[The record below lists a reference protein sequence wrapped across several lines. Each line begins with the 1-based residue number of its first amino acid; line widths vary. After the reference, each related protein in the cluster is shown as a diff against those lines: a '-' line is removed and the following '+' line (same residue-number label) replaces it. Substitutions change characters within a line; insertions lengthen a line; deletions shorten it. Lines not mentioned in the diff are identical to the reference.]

1 MFQADGVLPEDLWI
15 RPRMAAALA
24 TCDMPTVIEGV
35 RAARGWSQSDLA
47 QALTYS
53 QSWVSRVVNGQQSL
67 TVSQVQDLARRL
79 DVPLHLL
86 RFGGTGHSA
95 ATGATNGPGT
105 QSPLG
110 DREGPSRSGANPA
123 RRLESGRATP
133 PHTFA
138 AATPRHPGEHEGH
151 HNVNDTTAP
160 TLRSI
165 TGGQRRMD
173 ATSPARHLLPGAV
186 AHVHLAEQMLG
197 NARGTPFHTG
207 LSAAASEASGF
218 AAWLSADLGDM
229 GSARMHYRTAV
240 VRARQAGMRLLDVYM
255 LGSLAAFETD
265 AAEDPELGLG
275 LVQEAEH
282 VLGPAAHPTASA
294 WLACV
299 GALAHA
305 GTGDRVAAARAI
317 RRAEQEVARP
327 DNAQPPWPWVFAFD
341 QAKVAGY
348 RALVGVRL
356 RSPHDAR
363 AAFAE
368 AVSPAPHNVKQSA
381 LLKVELAAAH
391 AEAGDVDEAF
401 RLAQE
406 ALTTGMRFD
415 SERVV
420 GRVRSF
426 RRRYRGPRAHCV
438 AELDNRL
445 SSLVTGMP
453 ISG

>member
-1 MFQADGVLPEDLWI
+1 
-15 RPRMAAALA
+15 MAAALA

-35 RAARGWSQSDLA
+35 RAARGWSQGDLA
-47 QALTYS
+47 RALTYS

-67 TVSQVQDLARRL
+67 TVSQVHDLAQRL

-86 RFGGTGHSA
+86 RFGGAGAQDRTGPQDGTGPQSLVGTPNGTGTRESPSRKGVDPTRRRDFGKA
-95 ATGATNGPGT
+95 ATGAFV
-105 QSPLG
+105 
-110 DREGPSRSGANPA
+110 
-123 RRLESGRATP
+123 ATAQP
-133 PHTFA
+133 Y
-138 AATPRHPGEHEGH
+138 PGEHEGH
-151 HNVNDTTAP
+151 HSIDETTGPA
-160 TLRSI
+160 LRSI

-186 AHVHLAEQMLG
+186 AHVHLSEQMLG
-197 NARGTPFHTG
+197 NARGTPFHTE

-218 AAWLSADLGDM
+218 AAWLNADLGDM

-255 LGSLAAFETD
+255 LGSLAAFEID
-265 AAEDPELGLG
+265 VAEDPELGLG

-282 VLGPAAHPTASA
+282 VLGPTAHPTARA

-305 GTGDRVAAARAI
+305 GIGDRVAAARAI
-317 RRAEQEVARP
+317 RRAEREVARP

-368 AVSPAPHNVKQSA
+368 AVAPAPRNVKQSA
-381 LLKVELAAAH
+381 LLKVELASAH

-406 ALTTGMRFD
+406 ALTTGVRFD

-438 AELDNRL
+438 EDLDNRL
-445 SSLVTGMP
+445 SSIVTGIP

>member
-1 MFQADGVLPEDLWI
+1 MAD
-15 RPRMAAALA
+15 ALA

-35 RAARGWSQSDLA
+35 RAARGWSQAELA

-67 TVSQVQDLARRL
+67 TVSQVHDLAQRL

-86 RFGGTGHSA
+86 RFGGVTSQDGTGSHISA
-95 ATGATNGPGT
+95 EDQISTGSQIGTGAQALFGAASTTATHGG
-105 QSPLG
+105 LG
-110 DREGPSRSGANPA
+110 RTGVDPT
-123 RRLESGRATP
+123 RRRDLGRAVAAGTFTATA
-133 PHTFA
+133 PH
-138 AATPRHPGEHEGH
+138 HPEEHEGH
-151 HNVNDTTAP
+151 LNETTAP
-160 TLRSI
+160 ALRSI

-173 ATSPARHLLPGAV
+173 ATSPARHLLPSAV
-186 AHVHLAEQMLG
+186 AHVHLSEQMLS
-197 NARGTPFHTG
+197 NARGTPFHTE

-218 AAWLSADLGDM
+218 AAWLNADLGDM

-240 VRARQAGMRLLDVYM
+240 IRARQAGMRLLDVYM
-255 LGSLAAFETD
+255 LGSLAAFEID
-265 AAEDPELGLG
+265 VAEDPELGLG

-282 VLGPAAHPTASA
+282 VLGPSSHPTARA

-305 GTGDRVAAARAI
+305 GIGDRVAAAQAI
-317 RRAEQEVARP
+317 RRAEREAARP

-341 QAKVAGY
+341 QSKVAGY

-368 AVSPAPHNVKQSA
+368 AVAPAPRNVKQSA
-381 LLKVELAAAH
+381 LLKVELASAH

-401 RLAQE
+401 RLACE
-406 ALTTGMRFD
+406 ALTTGVRFD

-420 GRVRSF
+420 SRVRSF
-426 RRRYRGPRAHCV
+426 RRRYQGPRAHCV
-438 AELDNRL
+438 EELDNRL
-445 SSLVTGMP
+445 SSIGTGIL

>member
-1 MFQADGVLPEDLWI
+1 
-15 RPRMAAALA
+15 MAAALA

-35 RAARGWSQSDLA
+35 RAARGWSQGDLA

-86 RFGGTGHSA
+86 RFGGTGTLDG
-95 ATGATNGPGT
+95 TGT
-105 QSPLG
+105 
-110 DREGPSRSGANPA
+110 PSGSGARNGSEAQRAAGAQESPA
-123 RRLESGRATP
+123 RRGADPARRRDFGKAVATAG
-133 PHTFA
+133 TFM
-138 AATPRHPGEHEGH
+138 ATGPRYPGEHEGYH
-151 HNVNDTTAP
+151 SVNDTTAP

-197 NARGTPFHTG
+197 NARGTPFHTE

-218 AAWLSADLGDM
+218 AAWLNADLGDM

-255 LGSLAAFETD
+255 LGSLAAFEID
-265 AAEDPELGLG
+265 VAEDPELGLG

-305 GTGDRVAAARAI
+305 GIGDRVAAARAV
-317 RRAEQEVARP
+317 RRAEREVARP

-368 AVSPAPHNVKQSA
+368 AVAPAPRNVKQSA
-381 LLKVELAAAH
+381 LLKVELASAH

-406 ALTTGMRFD
+406 ALTTGVRFD

-426 RRRYRGPRAHCV
+426 RRRYRGPQAHCV
-438 AELDNRL
+438 EDLDSRL
-445 SSLVTGMP
+445 SSLVTGIP
-453 ISG
+453 VSG

>member
-1 MFQADGVLPEDLWI
+1 
-15 RPRMAAALA
+15 MAAALA
-24 TCDMPTVIEGV
+24 TCDMPAVIEGV
-35 RAARGWSQSDLA
+35 RSARGWSQGELA

-67 TVSQVQDLARRL
+67 TVSQVHDLARRL
-79 DVPLHLL
+79 EIPLDLL
-86 RFGGTGHSA
+86 RFGGAGSPEA
-95 ATGATNGPGT
+95 SGAMRGAGALDGAREPDDVGTRGFGLGAREEPPGT
-105 QSPLG
+105 G
-110 DREGPSRSGANPA
+110 RNPSRRRDPA
-123 RRLESGRATP
+123 RSVTMAPSGITGGRP
-133 PHTFA
+133 PV
-138 AATPRHPGEHEGH
+138 GYEGYH
-151 HNVNDTTAP
+151 GINETTAP
-160 TLRSI
+160 ALRSI

-197 NARGTPFHTG
+197 NARGTAFHTE

-255 LGSLAAFETD
+255 LGSLAAFEID
-265 AAEDPELGLG
+265 VAEDPELGLG
-275 LVQEAEH
+275 LVREAEH
-282 VLGPAAHPTASA
+282 VLGPTAHPTARA

-305 GTGDRVAAARAI
+305 GLGDHVSAARSI
-317 RRAEQEVARP
+317 RRAEREVDSP

-368 AVSPAPHNVKQSA
+368 AVAPAPRNVKQSA
-381 LLKVELAAAH
+381 LLKVELASAH

-406 ALTTGMRFD
+406 ALTTGVRFD

-438 AELDNRL
+438 EDLDDRL
-445 SSLVTGMP
+445 SSLVTGIP